1 MGFCCGIVGLP
12 NAGKS
17 TLFNLIAGAN
27 APAESYPFCTIDP
40 NIGIVSV
47 PDKNLQLLAEIVKPE
62 KVTPT
67 TLEIFDIA
75 GLVKDAH
82 KGEGL
87 GNQFLGEIRGVD
99 AIIHIVR
106 CFKDPNIA
114 HVSGEINPVSDI
126 EVVLTEL
133 IMADI
138 EILEKR
144 IDSLKKR
151 LKMDRKDS
159 SDIDIDLVYR
169 LKDELSK
176 GKSIIDTDVDINPPQ
191 MKAMGLLTAK
201 PYIVVANIDE
211 EGIASG
217 SEYLKAIQQ
226 WGVERDI
233 TIIPICAKFE
243 LEASELETEDR
254 QEFLESVG
262 LKGSGTNTLIRAC
275 YDLLDLITFYTP
287 VGKELRAWTLKRG
300 ETLYD
305 AAGLIHSDIQRGFI
319 KADVVPFEDFIKYKG
334 MSGAKEAGRVLTE
347 GKEFILRDED
357 VVVIH
362 FR

>member
-40 NIGIVSV
+40 NVGIVSV
-47 PDKNLQLLAEIVKPE
+47 PDKNLQLIAEIVKPE

-75 GLVKDAH
+75 GLVKNAH

-99 AIIHIVR
+99 TIIHIVR
-106 CFKDPNIA
+106 CFEDPDIS
-114 HVSGEINPVSDI
+114 HVYGKIDPVSDM
-126 EVVLTEL
+126 EVIITEL
-133 IMADI
+133 IMADL
-138 EILEKR
+138 ELLEKR
-144 IDSLKKR
+144 IASIKKSMKVDKKDSL
-151 LKMDRKDS
+151 
-159 SDIDIDLVYR
+159 DIDLD
-169 LKDELSK
+169 LLSHLIDELSK
-176 GKSIIDTDVDINPPQ
+176 GKGIIDTDVDISPSR

-211 EGIASG
+211 EGITSG
-217 SEYLKAIQQ
+217 SKYLKAIQQ
-226 WGVERDI
+226 WGDEKNI

-262 LKGSGTNTLIRAC
+262 LKGSGTNALIRAC
-275 YDLLDLITFYTP
+275 YELLNLITFYTP
-287 VGKELRAWTLKRG
+287 VGKELRAWTLKDG
-300 ETLYD
+300 GTLYD
-305 AAGLIHSDIQRGFI
+305 AAGLIHSDIQTGFI
-319 KADVVPFEDFIKYKG
+319 KADVVPFEGFIKYNG

-347 GKEFILRDED
+347 GKEFTLRDED